1 MIAHEIIKQL
11 SEVTASKIVMLII
24 DGLGGLPDRIT
35 GKTELETASTPFMDS
50 LAQKGICGM
59 SDPVGPGITPGSG
72 PGHLALFGYNPFEYS
87 IGRGI
92 LAALGIGFHIQEN
105 DLAARGNFCTIDTQG
120 IITDRR
126 AGRLSTEKNAELC
139 ALLNGMKIDNV
150 EVFVR
155 PVKEHRFLLVLR
167 GDGLSDAIDDT
178 DPQKTGM
185 LPLFSKAKT
194 DNSKKAAGLV
204 NQFSDL
210 AKKALSDYMPAN
222 MVLLRGFSMLPDID
236 TMNEIYK
243 LNPAAIARYPMYKG
257 VARLLGMKVYEV
269 EGEIEEEIDVLSEH
283 FNDHDFFFI
292 HVKGTDSAG
301 EDGDFARKVKVLER
315 VDSSISRLEGLN
327 PDVIVITGD
336 HSTPAVLKGHSWH
349 PVPCL
354 IKSEYCRPDS
364 VKEFSEKAC
373 IAGSL
378 GRFSALDI
386 MPLAMANALKL
397 SKYGA

>member
-1 MIAHEIIKQL
+1 MVAHEIIKQL
-11 SEVTASKIVMLII
+11 SEITGSKIIMLVI
-24 DGLGGLPDRIT
+24 DGLGGLPDTAT

-50 LAQKGICGM
+50 LARKGICGM

-72 PGHLALFGYNPFEYS
+72 PGHLALFGYNPIEYT

-92 LAALGIGFHIQEN
+92 LAALGIGFNIQKN
-105 DLAARGNFCTIDTQG
+105 DLAARGNFCTIDSKG
-120 IITDRR
+120 VITDRR
-126 AGRLSTEKNAELC
+126 AGRISTEKNAELC
-139 ALLNGMKIDNV
+139 ALLDGMKIGNV
-150 EVFVR
+150 EIFVR

-167 GDGLSDAIDDT
+167 GDSLSDEIDDT

-185 LPLFSKAKT
+185 LPLLSKAKT
-194 DNSKKAAGLV
+194 DSSGSTAGLI
-204 NQFSDL
+204 NEFSDK
-210 AKKALSDYMPAN
+210 AKIILTECMPAN
-222 MVLLRGFSMLPDID
+222 MILLRGFSMLPDID
-236 TMNEIYK
+236 TMSEIYK

-257 VARLLGMKVYEV
+257 LARLLGMKVYEV
-269 EGEIEEEIDVLSEH
+269 EGEIEEEMDVLSDH
-283 FNDHDFFFI
+283 FNEHDFFFV

-301 EDGDFARKVKVLER
+301 EDGDFARKVKVLEK
-315 VDSSISRLEGLN
+315 VDFVISRLEELN

-373 IAGSL
+373 ITGSL

>member
-1 MIAHEIIKQL
+1 MVNHEIIKQL
-11 SEVTASKIVMLII
+11 STVTDSKIIMLVI
-24 DGLGGLPDRIT
+24 DGLGGLPDAAT
-35 GKTELETASTPFMDS
+35 GKTELETASTPYLDS
-50 LAQKGICGM
+50 LAQNGICGL
-59 SDPVGPGITPGSG
+59 SDPVSPGITPGSG

-92 LAALGIGFHIQEN
+92 LAALGIGFKLQKN
-105 DLAARGNFCTIDTQG
+105 DLAARGNFCTIDSNS

-126 AGRLSTEKNAELC
+126 AGRISTEKNAELC
-139 ALLNGMKIDNV
+139 AILDGIKIDNI
-150 EVFVR
+150 EIFVR

-167 GDGLSDAIDDT
+167 GKELSDRIDDT

-185 LPLFSKAKT
+185 KPLEAKGKSNDSKRTAELVNEFSEKAKI
-194 DNSKKAAGLV
+194 
-204 NQFSDL
+204 
-210 AKKALSDYMPAN
+210 ALSDHSPAN
-222 MVLLRGFSMLPDID
+222 MILLRGFSVLPEIE
-236 TMNEIYK
+236 TMEKVYK

-257 VARLLGMKVYEV
+257 LARLLGMKVYEV
-269 EGEIEEEIDVLSEH
+269 EGDIKEELDVLSDCYRE
-283 FNDHDFFFI
+283 HDFFFV

-301 EDGDFARKVKVLER
+301 EDGDFAKKVKVLEQ
-315 VDSSISRLEGLN
+315 VDSAISRLDSLR
-327 PDVIVITGD
+327 PDVIVVTGD

-354 IKSEYCRPDS
+354 IFSMYCRPDQ
-364 VKEFSEKAC
+364 VREFSEQAC
-373 IAGSL
+373 VTGSL